1 MAFASGHELR
11 QLGRRVLVPHMRAQ
25 SEHRGVVGWY
35 GSELGLH
42 GSEECGKLRVGDAE
56 GVGFH
61 ELEEE

>member
-25 SEHRGVVGWY
+25 PEHRGVVGRY
-35 GSELGLH
+35 ASELGLH
-42 GSEECGKLRVGDAE
+42 GSEKCGKLCVGDAE